1 MSAPNAAAS
10 VALTSL
16 AHGAGCGCK
25 LPAAALLPIVRGL
38 PTVAE
43 PRLLVGSDTADDA
56 AVFKLTDEIALVM
69 TIDFFTP
76 IVDDPYDFGRIA
88 AANALSDVY
97 AMGGVPLAAMNVVA
111 FPLEQLGG
119 DILREIL
126 RGGADGHELRAQF
139 RSR

>member
-1 MSAPNAAAS
+1 MSAPRTGAA

-38 PTVAE
+38 PAVNDE
-43 PRLLVGSDTADDA
+43 RLLVGSNTADDA

-76 IVDDPYDFGRIA
+76 IVDDPYDFGRC
-88 AANALSDVY
+88 LLYTSPSPRD
-97 AMGGVPLAAMNVVA
+97 
-111 FPLEQLGG
+111 
-119 DILREIL
+119 
-126 RGGADGHELRAQF
+126 
-139 RSR
+139 S